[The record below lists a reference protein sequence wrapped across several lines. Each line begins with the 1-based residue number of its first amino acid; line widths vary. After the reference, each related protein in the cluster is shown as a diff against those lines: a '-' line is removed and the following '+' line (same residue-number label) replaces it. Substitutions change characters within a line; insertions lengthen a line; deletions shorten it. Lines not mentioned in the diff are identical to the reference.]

1 MSKIMLVFYI
11 FMAISFT
18 AFTSEEAINQI
29 NADTLQGFTKKAFIT
44 TNDFDSIKMA
54 IEKIKIDTES
64 CADTIVDL
72 QLGLS
77 GLSHDERLVREKDL
91 NRIINDFSNISS
103 ELLSIS
109 GADDQGDGLRENN
122 DLQLQL
128 NEIESELRAL
138 QSYVQTY
145 LGHLKSQNEKWY
157 FTKDGA
163 LFGENQ
169 TMSASG
175 SQISSSVL
183 IGQTFQVAK
192 ESKIAS
198 IKIRVGSSTP
208 PYANVFISPFA
219 TTINTNTFVY
229 ANSCSNEGNFIF
241 KYTFNDLQVSPS
253 NIYLLGIR
261 TRQNSSSVSLI
272 KCDDAYLGSTNC
284 LWIGTGARYSLDT
297 IKTYDLIAQPNYDLC
312 FDVDFASQ
320 TNIIMGAEGIEIKNE
335 TPITIDGYNVATV
348 PDITSR
354 IDNARNNIYQS
365 ISNFVFGTNAI
376 ADGSITENKI
386 SNYAV
391 TASKIA
397 NSAVTTNKIAS
408 SAVVTSKIANN
419 AVTASKIVNSA
430 VTTNKIAN
438 SAVVTSKIANNAV
451 TTSKIANSAVTTNKI
466 ANSAIVTSKIA
477 NNAVTTSK
485 IANKSVMQD
494 HLSDDLVSNLIM
506 QHGGTITGILS
517 VADLKLKN
525 DGNWH
530 IGTVTNRTDLIID
543 HQDAFI
549 TTLNGDLN
557 LEANGIGSI
566 INAGSF
572 LQLSCQG
579 QCGKVTIIKNST
591 TAIIAENMSAD
602 AVITVTPAQSTTAIY
617 WVNINSAGQ
626 ATVNINSTLNE
637 NLEFYFAILKK

>member
-1 MSKIMLVFYI
+1 MSRIMLVFCL

-18 AFTSEEAINQI
+18 AYTSEEAINQI
-29 NADTLQGFTKKAFIT
+29 NADTLQGFTKEAFIT
-44 TNDFDSIKMA
+44 TNDFDSVKMA

-77 GLSHDERLVREKDL
+77 GLSHDERLIREKDL
-91 NRIINDFSNISS
+91 NRIIMDFSNISS
-103 ELLSIS
+103 ELLSITS
-109 GADDQGDGLRENN
+109 TDDQGDRTGENN
-122 DLQLQL
+122 DLQLRL
-128 NEIESELRAL
+128 NEIESELLAL

-157 FTKDGA
+157 FTKGGA
-163 LFGENQ
+163 LLGENQ
-169 TMSASG
+169 TMNASG
-175 SQISSSVL
+175 SQINSSILV
-183 IGQTFQVAK
+183 GQTFQVAK
-192 ESKIAS
+192 ESKISS
-198 IKIRVGSSTP
+198 IKLKVGSTTP

-229 ANSCSNEGNFIF
+229 ANSRFNEGNIVF

-261 TRQNSSSVSLI
+261 TRQNSSSVALI

-284 LWIGTGARYSLDT
+284 LWIGTGARYSLDN

-312 FDVDFASQ
+312 FDIDFTSQ

-335 TPITIDGYNVATV
+335 TPITIEGYDVATV

-386 SNYAV
+386 SNNAV
-391 TASKIA
+391 TTSKIA
-397 NSAVTTNKIAS
+397 NSTVT
-408 SAVVTSKIANN
+408 VD
-419 AVTASKIVNSA
+419 
-430 VTTNKIAN
+430 
-438 SAVVTSKIANNAV
+438 KIANNAV
-451 TTSKIANSAVTTNKI
+451 TTSKIASNSIIQN
-466 ANSAIVTSKIA
+466 
-477 NNAVTTSK
+477 
-485 IANKSVMQD
+485 
-494 HLSDDLVSNLIM
+494 HLSDGLRSNLIM
-506 QHGGTITGILS
+506 QCGGTITGILS
-517 VADLKLKN
+517 VADLRLKD

-549 TTLNGDLN
+549 TTLDGDLN
-557 LEANGIGSI
+557 LEANGSGSV

-572 LQLSCQG
+572 LQLSDQG
-579 QCGKVTIIKNST
+579 QCGKVTVISGDT
-591 TAIIAENMSAD
+591 TAIIAENMSPD
-602 AVITVTPAQSTTAIY
+602 AVICVTPAQSTTATY
-617 WVNINSAGQ
+617 WVNINTEGQ
-626 ATVNINSTLNE
+626 AIVNINNSLNG
-637 NLEFYFAILKK
+637 NLEFFFVILKK

>member
-1 MSKIMLVFYI
+1 MLVFYI

-386 SNYAV
+386 YIPLLI
-391 TASKIA
+391 T
-397 NSAVTTNKIAS
+397 S
-408 SAVVTSKIANN
+408 SPICLTGYVGQQYHLVLD
-419 AVTASKIVNSA
+419 VNDR
-430 VTTNKIAN
+430 K
-438 SAVVTSKIANNAV
+438 
-451 TTSKIANSAVTTNKI
+451 
-466 ANSAIVTSKIA
+466 
-477 NNAVTTSK
+477 
-485 IANKSVMQD
+485 
-494 HLSDDLVSNLIM
+494 
-506 QHGGTITGILS
+506 
-517 VADLKLKN
+517 
-525 DGNWH
+525 
-530 IGTVTNRTDLIID
+530 RR
-543 HQDAFI
+543 
-549 TTLNGDLN
+549 
-557 LEANGIGSI
+557 
-566 INAGSF
+566 
-572 LQLSCQG
+572 
-579 QCGKVTIIKNST
+579 
-591 TAIIAENMSAD
+591 
-602 AVITVTPAQSTTAIY
+602 IY
-617 WVNINSAGQ
+617 WWPLGELPAGLRLTEQ
-626 ATVNINSTLNE
+626 GVLCGIPEKAGDFIFNAEVLNE
-637 NLEFYFAILKK
+637 DNKKDQVRFYLKIDKAVSSEIKVGKGHID